1 MINRTKVYILVLAL
15 IVLAVF
21 IVNQTLSPSANALGD
36 KAKSTDIH
44 DVKSSETL
52 IDKGSLLTKLL
63 PKTSE
68 KKGSIPS
75 DLIQFEF
82 KDPLLPLSVLKE
94 KLVNGDGSAAKAFVM
109 KNRECYAIR
118 NYDDEEA
125 YLANY
130 AQGLDME
137 YQSAKV
143 LYKSCAGGVLDY
155 QEIKPL
161 LYQGLSGTESD
172 LYLMALIELLPNNF
186 NERHQL
192 LIEGVRK
199 NLNVDDYLIELFAFS
214 SHDSREHYFFA
225 KLMQNKNIAVPP
237 SYKSNMEQSILD
249 YEIHNG
255 HMEDLEQLDNLAQ
268 IVASGSDKF
277 DQQTLDELF
286 LNTF

>member
-1 MINRTKVYILVLAL
+1 
-15 IVLAVF
+15 
-21 IVNQTLSPSANALGD
+21 
-36 KAKSTDIH
+36 
-44 DVKSSETL
+44 
-52 IDKGSLLTKLL
+52 
-63 PKTSE
+63 
-68 KKGSIPS
+68 
-75 DLIQFEF
+75 
-82 KDPLLPLSVLKE
+82 
-94 KLVNGDGSAAKAFVM
+94 
-109 KNRECYAIR
+109 
-118 NYDDEEA
+118 
-125 YLANY
+125 
-130 AQGLDME
+130 ME

-161 LYQGLSGTESD
+161 LYQGLSSSEAD

>member
-1 MINRTKVYILVLAL
+1 MVNRTKVYILVLAL
-15 IVLAVF
+15 IVLVVF
-21 IVNQTLSPSANALGD
+21 IVKQTLSPSANALGD
-36 KAKSTDIH
+36 KAKTPNKEQPS
-44 DVKSSETL
+44 VNLE
-52 IDKGSLLTKLL
+52 DKGDLKNELPLTAL
-63 PKTSE
+63 
-68 KKGSIPS
+68 KKEMSGIPS
-75 DLIQFEF
+75 DLDQFEF

-118 NYDDEEA
+118 NYDDEDA
-125 YLANY
+125 FLANY
-130 AQGLDME
+130 DQGLDME

-161 LYQGLSGTESD
+161 LYQGLSGSQTD

-277 DQQTLDELF
+277 DQHTLDELF

>member
-15 IVLAVF
+15 ILVAVIVLY
-21 IVNQTLSPSANALGD
+21 QSKSPSANALGD
-36 KAKSTDIH
+36 KAKTSYKEQPS
-44 DVKSSETL
+44 VNLE
-52 IDKGSLLTKLL
+52 DKGDLKNELPLTAL
-63 PKTSE
+63 
-68 KKGSIPS
+68 KKEMSGIPS
-75 DLIQFEF
+75 DLDQFEF

-118 NYDDEEA
+118 NYDDEDA
-125 YLANY
+125 FLANY
-130 AQGLDME
+130 DQGLDME

-161 LYQGLSGTESD
+161 LYQGLSSSEAD

-199 NLNVDDYLIELFAFS
+199 NLDVDDYLIELFAFS

-277 DQQTLDELF
+277 DQHTLDELF